1 MLNAEDEKYIREY
14 VENSNP
20 NDTGSEAH
28 MLCDLLSE
36 IDLLRKEN
44 ERVIRWIPVSERLPE
59 DENYYLVWLPDE
71 SLEYRCQMAI
81 RDKGN
86 VLANWLPGFYSSDG
100 ELLKPSH
107 WAERPAGPEEGK

>member
-1 MLNAEDEKYIREY
+1 MLNAIDEKYIREY
-14 VENSNP
+14 VKNANP

-59 DENYYLVWLPDE
+59 KEGLYLVRHSTGVID
-71 SLEYRCQMAI
+71 A
-81 RDKGN
+81 
-86 VLANWLPGFYSSDG
+86 SS
-100 ELLKPSH
+100 KSIFQWSTHTVTH
-107 WAERPAGPEEGK
+107 WAVLPAGPEEGKDA